1 MEKRLYR
8 SRTNSMIA
16 GICGGL
22 GEYFNVDP
30 TILRVVAVLL
40 AFADGVGLLAYLIG
54 WIIIP
59 RRPYMEEVVVPPEKT
74 KLSIY
79 LPGLALI
86 FVGLIFLLNNL
97 VRWFAFHYLWPLIL
111 IVIGIVMLLKSST
124 GLIPKLFLFPRFVNG
139 APPALKLLHW
149 LINKDH

>member
-1 MEKRLYR
+1 MEKKLYR
-8 SRTNSMIA
+8 SRTNFVFG

-22 GEYFNVDP
+22 GEYLNVDP

-40 AFADGVGLLAYLIG
+40 VFADGIGLLAYLIG

-59 RRPYMEEVVVPPEKT
+59 RRPILEVVAAPAEKS

-86 FVGLIFLLNNL
+86 FVGVIFLLNNL
-97 VRWFAFHYLWPLIL
+97 VRWFKFSYLWPLIL
-111 IVIGIVMLLKSST
+111 IIIGGVMLYHSLQKKPSA
-124 GLIPKLFLFPRFVNG
+124 G
-139 APPALKLLHW
+139 
-149 LINKDH
+149 

>member
-1 MEKRLYR
+1 MEKKLYR
-8 SRTNSMIA
+8 SRTNFVFA

-22 GEYFNVDP
+22 GEYLNVDP
-30 TILRVVAVLL
+30 TILRVVTVLL
-40 AFADGVGLLAYLIG
+40 VFADGVGLLAYLIG

-59 RRPYMEEVVVPPEKT
+59 RRPYMEEVVVPGEKS

-97 VRWFAFHYLWPLIL
+97 VRWFRFSYLWPVIL
-111 IVIGIVMLLKSST
+111 IIIGAVMLFRSFHKNPSS
-124 GLIPKLFLFPRFVNG
+124 
-139 APPALKLLHW
+139 
-149 LINKDH
+149 

>member
-1 MEKRLYR
+1 MEKKLYR
-8 SRTNSMIA
+8 SRTNFIFA

-22 GEYFNVDP
+22 GEYLNVDP

-40 AFADGVGLLAYLIG
+40 VFADGVGLLAYLIG

-59 RRPYMEEVVVPPEKT
+59 RHPYMEEVLVPAEKS
-74 KLSIY
+74 KLSMS

-97 VRWFAFHYLWPLIL
+97 VRWFKFSYLWPVILIL
-111 IVIGIVMLLKSST
+111 IGAVMLFRSIQKKPT
-124 GLIPKLFLFPRFVNG
+124 AG
-139 APPALKLLHW
+139 
-149 LINKDH
+149 